1 MLNYKNKYRIAL
13 QPSYNMEKLIL
24 KTIDHVKHFSNGKV
38 SFDSILR
45 KGLTEIR
52 TRSNDN

>member
-1 MLNYKNKYRIAL
+1 
-13 QPSYNMEKLIL
+13 MEKLIL
-24 KTIDHVKHFSNGKV
+24 KTIDHVKHFSKREI